1 MKRVIIFLLLF
12 CVPVQLTSQ
21 SVKISSFRE
30 EKQFHC
36 TNILAPPLTQTHSAL
51 SSETETPHTLA
62 VFYVVPSNVSFD
74 QNVLERVVLAT
85 LDLQAWY
92 QVASGGLTWVL
103 AFQEVVRVYH
113 AKQTREFYRDNGN
126 WWGSLLGE
134 MANEGLPIWSPGMVT
149 AIWAHGA
156 GWWAGG
162 AQGCGVDCGVA
173 LLGVE
178 IFPEFNDPAF
188 SGGECPS
195 GQGVAA
201 WPCTPVGAYA
211 HELGHTL
218 GLIHPADDPATAA
231 VAGHSIMQTHWN
243 YPDFA
248 PGSERPW
255 GFLTNE
261 RASIRVNPFMLMDI
275 ELAQTHQDG
284 DIAVNLPQNGA
295 TPAVDFF
302 AQVAGNQVAYTN
314 NTQGATLYYW
324 TFGDEAVSNE
334 VNPIHTYHE
343 DGLYTVTLRASS
355 DQSMMGVKTTQVQIG
370 TATGLSEVT
379 DEIPTR
385 FNLEPNYPN
394 PFSSEAK
401 SRSAGNPF
409 TSIAFSVKEAGV
421 VQLSIYNLHGQ
432 EVRTL
437 VNKQMNAGF
446 HAVNWDGK
454 DDRGQIMPSGVYLYK
469 LRVNGFAQTRKMTFM
484 K

>member
-1 MKRVIIFLLLF
+1 MKRIIILLLLF
-12 CVPVQLTSQ
+12 CVPVQLASQ
-21 SVKISSFRE
+21 PVKIAPSSE

-36 TNILAPPLTQTHSAL
+36 KNILAPPLTQKHSSL
-51 SSETETPHTLA
+51 SSETKTSHTLA
-62 VFYVVPSNVSFD
+62 VFYVVPSNVSFN
-74 QNVLERVVLAT
+74 QNVLERIVQAT

-92 QVASGGLTWVL
+92 QAASGGLTWEL
-103 AFQEVVRVYH
+103 AFQEVVRAYN

-162 AQGCGVDCGVA
+162 AQGCGGECGVA

-178 IFPEFNDPAF
+178 IFPEFNAPAF

-218 GLIHPADDPATAA
+218 GLIHPADNPATAA

-248 PGSERPW
+248 PESERPW

-261 RASIRVNPFMLMDI
+261 RATTRANPFMHKDI
-275 ELAQTHQDG
+275 ALVQTHQDA
-284 DIAVNLPQNGA
+284 DVAVNLPQNGA
-295 TPAVDFF
+295 TPAVDFY
-302 AQVAGNQVAYTN
+302 AQVSGNQVAYTN

-324 TFGDEAVSNE
+324 TFGDESVSNE
-334 VNPIHTYHE
+334 VNPNHTYQQ
-343 DGLYTVTLRASS
+343 DGIYTVTLRASS
-355 DQSMMGVKTTQVQIG
+355 DQSMMGVKTMDVQIG
-370 TATGLSEVT
+370 TATSLREVT
-379 DEIPTR
+379 DEIPAK
-385 FNLEPNYPN
+385 FNLEQNYPN
-394 PFSSEAK
+394 PFNPTTEITFALSEAGK
-401 SRSAGNPF
+401 V
-409 TSIAFSVKEAGV
+409 TVSIFSETGQIVKQLASGKHASGYHRIQWNGRNESGRAVAAGV
-421 VQLSIYNLHGQ
+421 YFYQLVVTGENG
-432 EVRTL
+432 ETVFTETKRMTL
-437 VNKQMNAGF
+437 VK
-446 HAVNWDGK
+446 
-454 DDRGQIMPSGVYLYK
+454 
-469 LRVNGFAQTRKMTFM
+469 
-484 K
+484 

>member
-1 MKRVIIFLLLF
+1 MKRIIILLLLC

-21 SVKISSFRE
+21 SMNISPFGE

-36 TNILAPPLTQTHSAL
+36 KNTLAPPLTQNHSAM
-51 SSETETPHTLA
+51 SSEIQTSHTLA
-62 VFYVVPSNVSFD
+62 VFYVVPSNVSFN
-74 QNVLERVVLAT
+74 QNVLERIVQAT

-92 QVASGGLTWVL
+92 QVASGGLTWEL

-195 GQGVAA
+195 GQGVVA

-211 HELGHTL
+211 HELGHTF

-231 VAGHSIMQTHWN
+231 VAGHSVMQTHWN

-248 PGSERPW
+248 PESERPW

-261 RASIRVNPFMLMDI
+261 RTSIRSNPFMHTDI
-275 ELAQTHQDG
+275 ELAQTHQDAN
-284 DIAVNLPQNGA
+284 IAVNLPQNGA
-295 TPAVDFF
+295 TPAVDFD
-302 AQVAGNQVAYTN
+302 AQISGNQVAFTN
-314 NTQGATLYYW
+314 NTQGATLHYW
-324 TFGDEAVSNE
+324 TFGDESASNE
-334 VNPIHTYHE
+334 INPIHTYQN

-355 DQSMMGVKTTQVQIG
+355 DQSMMGVKTMEVRIG
-370 TATGLSEVT
+370 TTTSLSEVT
-379 DEIPTR
+379 DEIPIK
-385 FNLEPNYPN
+385 FNLELNCPN
-394 PFSSEAK
+394 PF
-401 SRSAGNPF
+401 NPL
-409 TSIAFSVKEAGV
+409 TTIAFSVKEAGV

-437 VNKQMNAGF
+437 INGNRNAGF
-446 HAVNWDGK
+446 HSMNWDGK
-454 DDRGQIMPSGVYLYK
+454 DERDQIVPSGVYLYK
-469 LRVNGFAQTRKMTFM
+469 LRVNGFAQTRKMIFM